1 MAEFLERRKSKRINR
16 QLVISVIYKSKQ
28 EGRDILVEE
37 YAFIEDIGAGGVR
50 IILPEQLPKDKP
62 VDLKLF
68 LFSDPIPLPARGRAV
83 WSKVKQRFEIKLNA
97 APKFDSGKKYW
108 IGIQFVE
115 IDPVTQER
123 IIRMIKEDFFEEDK

>member
-1 MAEFLERRKSKRINR
+1 MAEFTEKRKSKRINK

-37 YAFIEDIGAGGVR
+37 HAFTEDIGAGGVR

-68 LFSDPIPLPARGRAV
+68 LFSDPIPIPARGRAV
-83 WSKVKQRFEIKLNA
+83 WSRERQKFEIKLNKS
-97 APKFDSGKKYW
+97 PNSYLQKRYW

-123 IIRMIKEDFFEEDK
+123 IIRLVKKDFF

>member
-1 MAEFLERRKSKRINR
+1 MAEFIERRKFKRIKK

-28 EGRDILVEE
+28 EGRDILLEE
-37 YAFIEDIGAGGVR
+37 HTFTEDIGAGGVR
-50 IILPEQLPKDKP
+50 VILPEQLPKDKP

-68 LFSDPIPLPARGRAV
+68 LFSDPIPLPASGRAV
-83 WSKVKQRFEIKLNA
+83 WSKAKQKFEIKLNTS
-97 APKFDSGKKYW
+97 PSSHLQKRYW

-123 IIRMIKEDFFEEDK
+123 IIRLVKKDFF